1 MLIRFLKI
9 IVTIVSILIFSLGI
23 CSQINTQAASDFDK
37 GAIVAAKFKQQTY
50 KWYGGKNT
58 L

>member
-9 IVTIVSILIFSLGI
+9 IVTIVSILSFSLGI

-37 GAIVAAKFKQQTY
+37 GAIVAAMFKQHTY
-50 KWYGGKNT
+50 KWYGGINT